1 MIVALIYEL
10 GVVCIARV
18 WCHVPKQLNAL
29 LEVVDSEI
37 ANIIELEKARQ
48 WKNPYVRNVLKRFG
62 WILQCGET
70 DTKKI
75 SAVSILFETMPYRLN
90 ESTGYIDYDQVLW
103 PFSCRKYRK
112 FSKLHAVNCI
122 MVVWWSV

>member
-1 MIVALIYEL
+1 MNHASQLSNPFL
-10 GVVCIARV
+10 GPLLEYGKCESCGTAEPGL
-18 WCHVPKQLNAL
+18 CEVPKQLNAL

-90 ESTGYIDYDQVLW
+90 ESTGYIDYDQ
-103 PFSCRKYRK
+103 
-112 FSKLHAVNCI
+112 
-122 MVVWWSV
+122 